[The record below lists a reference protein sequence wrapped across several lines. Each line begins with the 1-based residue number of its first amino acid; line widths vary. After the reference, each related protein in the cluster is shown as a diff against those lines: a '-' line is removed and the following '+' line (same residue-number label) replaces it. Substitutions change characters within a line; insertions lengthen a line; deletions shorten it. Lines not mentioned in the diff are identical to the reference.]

1 MRRIQIFID
10 DRGYTSWKFQD
21 VASGEEIGE
30 RSPHLAQLDPVASR
44 LFTKDVFDLDG
55 ATGHITPVSSP
66 IRNTDAFA
74 GVLQIDSNKT
84 FGRTANKKRLLYKCI
99 PDDKRMPAFLV
110 PYDIKLG
117 FSKAL
122 KNKYVVFRFDQWTQ
136 KHPQGILVETIGD
149 VDSLDAFYEYQ
160 LYCKCLHVSLTEFT
174 KNTQTV
180 LCKKSTED
188 YVREI
193 MNTPHYHLEDRRNDH
208 VFTIDPKHS
217 LDYDDGFSIERLGE
231 TGKLKISIY
240 IANVFVWLET
250 LGLWNSFSKRV
261 ATIYLPDRRRPM
273 LPTILSDELCS
284 LQAGHPRFAFVL
296 DLIVNESDGQTE
308 SISFHN
314 ATICVSKNYGY
325 EEAALLQN
333 PVYQELLAITKKRD
347 KCTKHSHD
355 VVSYWMIQMNRY
367 CAGYMTEQRTGVF
380 RAVVTTESEGRGS
393 DDDLAALDEDT
404 RRVIQTW
411 KHTSGQYV
419 VFSETAILSHELMN
433 ISSYVHATSPIRRLV
448 DLLNQMM
455 LFSKVFSESTISDAA
470 KEFIQ
475 TWLQRLDYINTS
487 HRSIRKV
494 QSDCELLCKCTQ
506 DPDILTTVHRG
517 VVFDKLVKQTSP
529 SIITYVVYIK
539 SLKLLSRI
547 TTDQDVENYSDVHVR
562 MYLFEDED
570 RVKRKIRLQIA

>member
-21 VASGEEIGE
+21 VTTGEEIFE
-30 RSPHLAQLDPVASR
+30 RSPRLAQLDPVASR
-44 LFTKDVFDLDG
+44 LFTKDVFDLDEN
-55 ATGHITPVSSP
+55 TGNITLVSSP
-66 IRNTDAFA
+66 IRNSDTFA

-84 FGRTANKKRLLYKCI
+84 FGRTVNKKRLLYKCI
-99 PDDKRMPAFLV
+99 PDDKRLPAFLV

-160 LYCKCLHVSLTEFT
+160 LYCKCLHASLTEFT

-180 LCKKSTED
+180 LCKKSRED
-188 YVREI
+188 YVRDI
-193 MNTPHYHLEDRRNDH
+193 MNTPHYHMQDRQNDH

-217 LDYDDGFSIERLGE
+217 LDYDDGFTIERLGE
-231 TGKLKISIY
+231 TGTLKISIY

-296 DLIVNESDGQTE
+296 DLIVNESDGSTE

-314 ATICVSKNYGY
+314 AMICVSKNYGY

-333 PVYQELLAITKKRD
+333 PFYQELLDITKKRD

-355 VVSYWMIQMNRY
+355 VVSYWMVQMNRY
-367 CAGYMTEQRTGVF
+367 CASYMADQKTGIF
-380 RAVVTTESEGRGS
+380 RAVATTESEGRAS
-393 DDDLAALDEDT
+393 DDELASLDEDT

-411 KHTSGQYV
+411 KHTSGQYIS
-419 VFSETAILSHELMN
+419 FSETAVLSHELMN

-455 LFSKVFSESTISDAA
+455 LFTKVFPESSISETA
-470 KEFIQ
+470 KEFAA
-475 TWLQRLDYINTS
+475 TWQNRLDYINTS

-494 QSDCELLCKCTQ
+494 QSDCELLCKCSQ
-506 DPDILTTVHRG
+506 DPDILTTVHPG
-517 VVFDKLVKQTSP
+517 VVFDKLVKQTTP
-529 SIITYVVYIK
+529 SMITYVVYIK

-547 TTDQDVENYSDVHVR
+547 TTHHDVENYSDVLVR